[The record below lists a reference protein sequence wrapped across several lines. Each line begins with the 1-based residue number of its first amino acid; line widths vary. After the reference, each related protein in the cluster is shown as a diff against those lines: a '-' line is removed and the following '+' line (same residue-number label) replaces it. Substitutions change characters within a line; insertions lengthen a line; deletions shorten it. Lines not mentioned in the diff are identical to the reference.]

1 MKVWIAQP
9 LRSYTDEERVVE
21 GAGSTLFEV
30 LADLER
36 RFPGI
41 RFRIIDEQDRIRE
54 HIHIFI
60 GQQMAHS
67 LGETIEGQE
76 VMIVAALS
84 GGGVST
90 G

>member
-9 LRSYTDEERVVE
+9 LRSYTGEARFVEVE
-21 GAGSTLFEV
+21 GSDLREV
-30 LADLER
+30 LDHLEQR
-36 RFPGI
+36 YPGI
-41 RFRIIDEQDRIRE
+41 RFRMIDEQDQIRQ

-67 LGETIEGQE
+67 LEEAVPPGQE

-84 GGGVST
+84 GGNL
-90 G
+90 

>member
-9 LRSYTDEERVVE
+9 LRSYTDEARFVE
-21 GAGSTLFEV
+21 AEGSSLREV
-30 LADLER
+30 LDHLEQGY
-36 RFPGI
+36 PGI
-41 RFRIIDEQDRIRE
+41 RFRMIDEQDQIRE

-67 LGETIEGQE
+67 LEEAIPVGQE

-84 GGGVST
+84 GGKL
-90 G
+90 